1 MRFLRYATAV
11 HTLLWDSFCDID
23 PIVQIFSVSTADY
36 SQYTHVFL
44 KHATHK
50 FAVFGTMGVPN
61 DKESAK
67 ERID

>member
-1 MRFLRYATAV
+1 MTSAK
-11 HTLLWDSFCDID
+11 
-23 PIVQIFSVSTADY
+23 Y

-61 DKESAK
+61 DKLAK
-67 ERID
+67 ERINR